1 MFHGSLTALITPMN
15 EDGSLDLDAY
25 RRLIDWQIANGT
37 TGLVPVGTTGES
49 PTLSHDEHKLVVETA
64 VKQAKGRVPVMAG
77 AGSNSTAEAIELAKY
92 AESVGANGALVV
104 TPYYNKPTQEGLY
117 RHFAAIAAAVTI
129 PVVIY
134 NIPGRSVIDMSVET
148 MERLAEIK
156 NIVGVKD
163 ATANLTRPLHIRKE
177 IGPDFIQLS
186 GEDHTVLSFLADGGH
201 GCISVTS
208 NVAPRQCAQ
217 IHEMWAR
224 GDVKGAL
231 EVQMKLLSLHDA
243 MFCESNPG
251 PVKYAASLLGFGAN
265 HVRLPLAPV
274 AEASAERIRAAMV
287 EAGVLA

>member
-49 PTLSHDEHKLVVETA
+49 PTLSHEEHKLVVETA

-92 AESVGANGALVV
+92 AESVGANGVLVV

-117 RHFAAIAAAVTI
+117 RHFAAIAGAVSV
-129 PVVIY
+129 PVIIY

-148 MERLAEIK
+148 MARLAEIR
-156 NIVGVKD
+156 NIAGVKD
-163 ATANLTRPLHIRKE
+163 ATANLTRPLHIRKA

-224 GDVKGAL
+224 GDTKGAL
-231 EVQMKLLSLHDA
+231 EVQMKLLALHDA